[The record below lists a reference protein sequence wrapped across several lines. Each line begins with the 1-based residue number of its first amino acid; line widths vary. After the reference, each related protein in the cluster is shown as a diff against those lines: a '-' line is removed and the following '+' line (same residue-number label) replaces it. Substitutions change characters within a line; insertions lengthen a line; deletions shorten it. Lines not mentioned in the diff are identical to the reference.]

1 MSTEQTDKSKKKPN
15 KNNKLIFL
23 SRKISFPIPNKIKNR
38 KKHKNKSKNTK
49 TCGLIYF
56 CNNGSDQEIRKSV
69 CWINVLFNSGLRC
82 TNLCNTAKAASMT
95 IQNILQSMTKQLLS
109 PIQKT
114 KSKTK
119 ETNQKTT
126 SKGVHSGECS
136 FLERSKR
143 KT

>member
-1 MSTEQTDKSKKKPN
+1 MATKQANKRKSKPG
-15 KNNKLIFL
+15 KNNKLIFFSIEIIL
-23 SRKISFPIPNKIKNR
+23 PIPNKIKNR
-38 KKHKNKSKNTK
+38 KKYKNKSKNTK
-49 TCGLIYF
+49 TSGLIYF
-56 CNNGSDQEIRKSV
+56 CNNGSDQEIRKSI

-82 TNLCNTAKAASMT
+82 TNLCKTPKAASMT

-114 KSKTK
+114 ESKTK